1 MAVQWEC
8 ARLAAALWTY
18 STLHPILLCQGR
30 AFLAPQWPVCTHS
43 FSLSFCRTHTHT
55 HFFFSLS
62 LYTATSDQPFPSFPT
77 RHIHFLIPSL
87 RPSHP
92 SLFHPSLYC
101 NELCVSPLQLPLS
114 PQLLSHLGF
123 ICMDADGVSRA
134 SRALLCPSRPRLRFV
149 MPDNTRQCRDNKPQP
164 ARTKRALFLSF
175 PLLPAAYCSSRFG
188 DALFFLEEW
197 ICRGG
202 RGGG

>member
-1 MAVQWEC
+1 VTGQRLSWENSISLGYKVSMAVQWEC

-101 NELCVSPLQLPLS
+101 NELCVSPLQLLPSLS
-114 PQLLSHLGF
+114 S
-123 ICMDADGVSRA
+123 AA
-134 SRALLCPSRPRLRFV
+134 
-149 MPDNTRQCRDNKPQP
+149 
-164 ARTKRALFLSF
+164 LSF
-175 PLLPAAYCSSRFG
+175 GVYLHGCRRCEQGQQSPPVSIPAPA
-188 DALFFLEEW
+188 E
-197 ICRGG
+197 ICNARQHSAMSG
-202 RGGG
+202 